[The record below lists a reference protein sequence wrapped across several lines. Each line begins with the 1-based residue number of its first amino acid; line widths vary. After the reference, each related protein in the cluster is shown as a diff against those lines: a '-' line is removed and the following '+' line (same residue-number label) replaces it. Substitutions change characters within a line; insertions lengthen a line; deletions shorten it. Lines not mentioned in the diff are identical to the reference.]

1 MDELLSHVYA
11 GASGAEKDDLIAAAL
26 ANKASFIAD
35 VLSLNE
41 SLESAM
47 TRAMAGYV
55 TDINQVKT
63 GREERTKKTNKGFEA
78 TDDAG
83 NPIVL
88 ESALTG
94 YVTKVRDI
102 EDAMLEEIV
111 SMINM

>member
-26 ANKASFIAD
+26 ASKASFIAD

-47 TRAMAGYV
+47 TKTMAGFV

-63 GREERTKKTNKGFEA
+63 GREERTKIDSKGFTA
-78 TDDAG
+78 TDADG
-83 NPIVL
+83 NEIVL
-88 ESALTG
+88 
-94 YVTKVRDI
+94 
-102 EDAMLEEIV
+102 
-111 SMINM
+111 

>member
-26 ANKASFIAD
+26 NSKATFIAD

-55 TDINQVKT
+55 TEINQVKT
-63 GREERTKKTNKGFEA
+63 GREERHKHDHKGFVA
-78 TDDAG
+78 LDAEG
-83 NPIVL
+83 NPIIL
-88 ESALTG
+88 QT
-94 YVTKVRDI
+94 
-102 EDAMLEEIV
+102 EI
-111 SMINM
+111 

>member
-47 TRAMAGYV
+47 TKTMAGFV
-55 TDINQVKT
+55 T
-63 GREERTKKTNKGFEA
+63 
-78 TDDAG
+78 
-83 NPIVL
+83 
-88 ESALTG
+88 
-94 YVTKVRDI
+94 
-102 EDAMLEEIV
+102 
-111 SMINM
+111 

>member
-47 TRAMAGYV
+47 TKTMASFV
-55 TDINQVKT
+55 T
-63 GREERTKKTNKGFEA
+63 
-78 TDDAG
+78 
-83 NPIVL
+83 
-88 ESALTG
+88 
-94 YVTKVRDI
+94 
-102 EDAMLEEIV
+102 
-111 SMINM
+111 